1 MKNLIHSDS
10 YLFDYVFI
18 TNPLQN
24 SLLYCFIF
32 LYNIHGKS
40 FRFSCWYDIF
50 FIINLCNSEK
60 ILQKLAKKN
69 EFSLYDGNKP
79 KYRHNYRPATLV
91 SFLVLTLFI
100 FTFAV
105 YSGRAPPELFEEIS
119 YVCRV
124 CVFSVNS
131 TKLKSRGQKKNI
143 LIWFSVAALE
153 LQDHSWYKSE
163 SESESESDFNGRH
176 V

>member
-10 YLFDYVFI
+10 YQFDYDFF

-24 SLLYCFIF
+24 SLLRCFIF

-40 FRFSCWYDIF
+40 FRFSCWYDIS

-60 ILQKLAKKN
+60 ILQKLAKKKK
-69 EFSLYDGNKP
+69 EFSLYDGTKT
-79 KYRHNYRPATLV
+79 KYRHNHRPATLV
-91 SFLVLTLFI
+91 SSSYWLCSCLHLLFTVDVHLLN
-100 FTFAV
+100 FSNKF
-105 YSGRAPPELFEEIS
+105 R
-119 YVCRV
+119 VCGA

-143 LIWFSVAALE
+143 LIRFSVAAL
-153 LQDHSWYKSE
+153 Q
-163 SESESESDFNGRH
+163 N
-176 V
+176 